1 MALGKLCPFPSPGVV
16 VFLEGPN
23 STMRLK
29 KIHALA
35 AGIAAVA
42 LSLAGCAG
50 APAASPSVTGGAPAA
65 SPAADLNLVT
75 PGTLTVCSDIPYKP
89 FEYEDASSPTGY
101 TGFDIELVDAI
112 AKNLGLSVKVVVTN
126 FDALQSGTALEA
138 NSCDMAASAMTI
150 TDDRK
155 KNLDFADGYY
165 DSLQSL
171 LVKADSGIANL
182 AGTVGKKIG
191 LQKGTTGKIY
201 ATKNA
206 PQGATLVD
214 FADDGKMWI
223 ALQAGQVDA
232 LLQDQPI
239 NHQHEVD
246 NPDYKIVETYNTN
259 EQYGFAFAKG
269 KKPALL
275 AAVNAQLKALRA
287 DGTYDSL
294 YKKYF
299 G

>member
-1 MALGKLCPFPSPGVV
+1 MLV
-16 VFLEGPN
+16 
-23 STMRLK
+23 K
-29 KIHALA
+29 KTLTLAATVAAFALA
-35 AGIAAVA
+35 LTGCGSSAGTATSAASTA
-42 LSLAGCAG
+42 ASESAS
-50 APAASPSVTGGAPAA
+50 APAVDYG
-65 SPAADLNLVT
+65 LVNA
-75 PGTLTVCSDIPYKP
+75 GTLTICSDVPYKP
-89 FEYEDASSPTGY
+89 FEYEDASSPSGY
-101 TGFDIELVDAI
+101 TGFDVEIVNAI
-112 AKNLGLSVKVVVTN
+112 AQKLGLTLKVVVTN

-150 TDDRK
+150 TDERK
-155 KNLDFADGYY
+155 QNLDFADAYY

-182 AGTVGKKIG
+182 AGMAGKKLG
-191 LQKGTTGKIY
+191 VQKGSTGKSY

-206 PQGATLVD
+206 PTGTTIVD

-232 LLQDQPI
+232 LLQDQPV

-246 NPDYKIVETYNTN
+246 DPSYKIVETYNTN

-275 AAVNAQLKALRA
+275 AAVNEQLKAMRA
-287 DGTYDSL
+287 DGSYDTI

>member
-1 MALGKLCPFPSPGVV
+1 
-16 VFLEGPN
+16 
-23 STMRLK
+23 MRVTKTLTLAATVA
-29 KIHALA
+29 ALA
-35 AGIAAVA
+35 
-42 LSLAGCAG
+42 LAFTGCAG
-50 APAASPSVTGGAPAA
+50 SSTPTPSASGAA
-65 SPAADLNLVT
+65 SPAVDYSLVT

-89 FEYEDASSPTGY
+89 FEFEDASSPSGY
-101 TGFDIELVDAI
+101 TGFDVELVDAI
-112 AKNLGLSVKVVVTN
+112 AKKLGLTLKVVVTN

-138 NSCDMAASAMTI
+138 NSCDFAASAMTI
-150 TDDRK
+150 TPERK

-182 AGTVGKKIG
+182 AGTSGKRVGV
-191 LQKGTTGKIY
+191 QKGSTGKLY

-206 PQGATLVD
+206 PKDATLVD

-223 ALQAGQVDA
+223 ALQSGQVDA
-232 LLQDQPI
+232 LLQDLPV
-239 NHQHEVD
+239 NHQHAVD
-246 NPDYKIVETYNTN
+246 DADYKIVETYNTN

-275 AAVNAQLKALRA
+275 AAVNEQLKALRA
-287 DGTYDSL
+287 DGSYDTL